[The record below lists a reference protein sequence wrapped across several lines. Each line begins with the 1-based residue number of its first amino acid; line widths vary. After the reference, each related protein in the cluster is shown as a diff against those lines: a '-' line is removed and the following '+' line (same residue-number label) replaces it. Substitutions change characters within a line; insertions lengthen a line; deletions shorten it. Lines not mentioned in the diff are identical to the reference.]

1 MKTDF
6 RTIEEAEDGCGWSGQ
21 KNESEASEQGEG
33 RAKKQNA
40 GSGAKK
46 GRVDL
51 KIKAK
56 TKTWSV
62 VVKGLEEDES
72 TQPIQSRRVFQTSRI
87 TWRTDGLRG
96 TKVAEARRRPTKTL
110 GSKQANQVAEHQT
123 RWVEEREIGGVKLPN
138 ARVVD

>member
-1 MKTDF
+1 MLGLQYLDMLNMRGRSSKIEGENERDEVWRAKSDVETDF
-6 RTIEEAEDGCGWSGQ
+6 GTIEEAEGECGGSGQ

-72 TQPIQSRRVFQTSRI
+72 TQPIQSRRVFQTSPI
-87 TWRTDGLRG
+87 TWKADG
-96 TKVAEARRRPTKTL
+96 
-110 GSKQANQVAEHQT
+110 
-123 RWVEEREIGGVKLPN
+123 
-138 ARVVD
+138 